1 MDNANTPPLST
12 DRFRNMINDE
22 DYVEVEPL
30 DMDDRYKEDV
40 ERVYD
45 MFRHNRKQYDL
56 FVDHV
61 KAAIRGAQAMGVKYG
76 FHELEKLLVAPGV
89 AAVVV
94 IEAIP
99 RLLRV
104 RESWPVATLAGLLQF
119 PGIVMV
125 AVVEG
130 LKSWFQPENYKIAE
144 NVGKFLNTSLV
155 MKILYRYVNTAKREQ
170 ASLESDQPRASNA
183 QPLPSV
189 ESSQ

>member
-1 MDNANTPPLST
+1 MDNANTPPSST
-12 DRFRNMINDE
+12 KSFRNIINNE
-22 DYVEVEPL
+22 DYAL
-30 DMDDRYKEDV
+30 DMDDSYKEDV
-40 ERVYD
+40 EKVYD
-45 MFRHNRKQYDL
+45 MFRHNREQYDL
-56 FVDHV
+56 FVDQV

-76 FHELEKLLVAPGV
+76 FHELEKFLVAPGV

-94 IEAIP
+94 IESIP

-144 NVGKFLNTSLV
+144 NVGKLLNSSLV

-170 ASLESDQPRASNA
+170 ASLESDQPRALNA

-189 ESSQ
+189 E